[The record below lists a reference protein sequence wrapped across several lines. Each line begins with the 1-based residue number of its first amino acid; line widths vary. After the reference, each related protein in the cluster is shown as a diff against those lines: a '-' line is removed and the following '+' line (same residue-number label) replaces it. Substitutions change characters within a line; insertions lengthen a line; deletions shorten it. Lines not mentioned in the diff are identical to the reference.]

1 MGVSADAPY
10 LDSAYKLV
18 AYDGR
23 PVMKLSEGKATLPG
37 AKQVYRGQAGDVL
50 ALRDEPGPPGCEP
63 LLIPV
68 MRDGRRLVPPDPVT
82 AASQRCA
89 ASLAWLPPGARAL
102 RAPVPVPVAI
112 SAALAA
118 SQRQLTAELQRH
130 LTS

>member
-37 AKQVYRGQAGDVL
+37 AKQVYRGQAGDIL
-50 ALRDEPGPPGCEP
+50 ALADEPGPPGHDP
-63 LLIPV
+63 LLIPF
-68 MRDGRRLVPPDPVT
+68 MQNGRRLGPPEPVT
-82 AASQRCA
+82 AAGQRCA

-102 RAPVPVPVAI
+102 RAPSPVPVVI
-112 SAALAA
+112 SAALSA
-118 SQRQLTAELQRH
+118 SRDRLAGELRQRLA
-130 LTS
+130 S